1 LIVIDEMHVYRG
13 VFGSHVANV
22 IRRLMR
28 LCSWRRS
35 RPQIIGC
42 SATIGNPK
50 ELFERLTGRRP
61 VLIDEDG
68 SGHARRTF
76 VFWNPPMID
85 HDKRASGNIVASEVL
100 ATLVEHKSRTLCFN
114 RARVSTELVLR
125 YTRKRL
131 EAGGRFPPQSVES
144 YRGGYT
150 ARERRQIE
158 TALFRGRLQGLAAT
172 NAMELGVDIGGL
184 DAVVMNGYPGTIA
197 SFWQQAGRA
206 GRGDRNGLAVFVA
219 HEDPLEQFL
228 VREPQLILNGANESV
243 ILRPDN
249 EHVLAAQLRCAG
261 YERPLAPSELDA
273 FGPKAL
279 ELAEAMD
286 RAGDLVF
293 RGGLFYFPSHNS
305 PAAEVNIRDSGG
317 EAVSLILNGE
327 VLGTM
332 DRWRAMQQAH
342 EGAVYLHRGA
352 GYLVRKLD
360 LQARRAEVE
369 AAEVPYF
376 TRAIVQSLIEPDPP
390 FEEKRCGEASLA
402 FCRVTVT
409 DSIDGYR
416 RVSLD
421 GERVLGVE
429 PLDLPPSTFETIAVR
444 FDLPASEDDLA
455 GAISVH
461 GLEHALMALA
471 PLIAGCD
478 RSDLGSSW
486 YGVFPDTL
494 RPALFVFDR
503 TPGGIGLTQQ
513 LYQASSGWISGARQ
527 LIAGCPCQDGCP
539 SCLLSAACA
548 SNNEFLDKG
557 ATLRL
562 LSHLT

>member
-1 LIVIDEMHVYRG
+1 
-13 VFGSHVANV
+13 
-22 IRRLMR
+22 
-28 LCSWRRS
+28 
-35 RPQIIGC
+35 
-42 SATIGNPK
+42 
-50 ELFERLTGRRP
+50 
-61 VLIDEDG
+61 
-68 SGHARRTF
+68 
-76 VFWNPPMID
+76 
-85 HDKRASGNIVASEVL
+85 
-100 ATLVEHKSRTLCFN
+100 
-114 RARVSTELVLR
+114 
-125 YTRKRL
+125 
-131 EAGGRFPPQSVES
+131 
-144 YRGGYT
+144 
-150 ARERRQIE
+150 
-158 TALFRGRLQGLAAT
+158 
-172 NAMELGVDIGGL
+172 
-184 DAVVMNGYPGTIA
+184 
-197 SFWQQAGRA
+197 
-206 GRGDRNGLAVFVA
+206 
-219 HEDPLEQFL
+219 
-228 VREPQLILNGANESV
+228 
-243 ILRPDN
+243 
-249 EHVLAAQLRCAG
+249 VLAAQLRCAG